1 LERTPLAILKLTGSG
16 NIKRALDYE
25 KKDASAPPLPADR
38 QEEIRQLDALILK
51 CLKACSKGSIRNRK
65 SNPAFSHLS
74 LLVSIRERLLRGH
87 QPGKESDADV
97 VAQAERMLA
106 GAGK

>member
-1 LERTPLAILKLTGSG
+1 MERTPLAILQLSGSG
-16 NIKRALDYE
+16 NLKRAKSYE
-25 KKDASAPPLPADR
+25 KKDANVPPLTVDR
-38 QEEIRQLDALILK
+38 QEEIKQLDALILK

-74 LLVSIRERLLRGH
+74 LLISIRERLMRGH
-87 QPGKESDADV
+87 QPGKESDGDV
-97 VAQAERMLA
+97 VARAEKMLS